1 MKIKELLLA
10 VGVYAV
16 AQICTAAPLV
26 AAIMFN
32 PWWLLIEI
40 LSCPLSLVFF
50 IGGMDWVE
58 KVLSKTEEKKR
69 LDGNTT
75 QH

>member
-58 KVLSKTEEKKR
+58 RFLNKGGQK
-69 LDGNTT
+69 
-75 QH
+75 

>member
-1 MKIKELLLA
+1 MKMKELLLA

-16 AQICTAAPLV
+16 AQVCTAAPLV

-32 PWWLLIEI
+32 PWWLLVEI
-40 LSCPLSLVFF
+40 LSCPLSLVFY

-58 KVLSKTEEKKR
+58 KVMHKASDKKR
-69 LDGNTT
+69 AESNAT